1 MPSME
6 WIWLA
11 ALIVF
16 AIAEAATTALVSIWF
31 IGGSLAALIAALCGA
46 ELWLQILLFILVSAA
61 MLLCLRPLARKYLTP
76 KRTPTNADR
85 NIGKNAVVTETIEPL
100 LGKGAVKIGG
110 VEWSAKS
117 VDGAVIAAGSIVRIV
132 GIEGAKVR
140 VEPTEITQEQKEVLF
155 K

>member
-1 MPSME
+1 
-6 WIWLA
+6 
-11 ALIVF
+11 
-16 AIAEAATTALVSIWF
+16 
-31 IGGSLAALIAALCGA
+31 
-46 ELWLQILLFILVSAA
+46 

>member
-6 WIWLA
+6 WVWLA
-11 ALIVF
+11 ALLVF
-16 AIAEAATTALVSIWF
+16 AAAEAATSALVSVWF

-46 ELWLQILLFILVSAA
+46 ELWLQILLFAVVSAV
-61 MLLCLRPLARKYLTP
+61 MLLSLRPLARKYLLP
-76 KRTPTNADR
+76 KKTATNADR
-85 NIGKNAVVTETIEPL
+85 NIGKTAIVTETIEPL
-100 LGKGAVKIGG
+100 LGKGAVKISG

-117 VDGAVIAAGSIVRIV
+117 NDGSVIAADSIVRIV

-140 VEPTEITQEQKEVLF
+140 VEPTEITQNQKEVLT